1 MIRLLDERI
10 KKDPLSITFSYR
22 TGLRVKNVER
32 YTKNLTI
39 KQWAEDDR
47 PREKLLMKGRHS
59 LSDAELLAILIGSG
73 TKEETALDLAKR
85 ILSAAG
91 DNVGELA
98 RMGISDLMKI
108 RGIGPARAILIT
120 AALEMG
126 KRRNESEVLVK
137 EKITCSRD
145 AFEVLRSAMGDQPYE
160 EFWILILNKA
170 NRVLRK
176 CCISE
181 GGISGTVVDPKKIF
195 KIALDHHASSI
206 ILGHNH
212 PSGNIQPSEADQK
225 ITRKVRDSG
234 VLLDIA
240 VLDHIIVGDGSY
252 LSFADEGMI

>member
-1 MIRLLDERI
+1 ME
-10 KKDPLSITFSYR
+10 S
-22 TGLRVKNVER
+22 

-85 ILSAAG
+85 ILSTVG
-91 DNVGELA
+91 DNLGELS
-98 RMGISDLMKI
+98 RLGISDLMKI
-108 RGIGPARAILIT
+108 RGIGPARAIQIT

-137 EKITCSRD
+137 EKISCSRD
-145 AFEVLRSAMGDQPYE
+145 AFEMLKSVMGDQPYE

-170 NRVLRK
+170 NRVIRK

-212 PSGNIQPSEADQK
+212 PSGNLQPSEADQK
-225 ITRKVRDSG
+225 ITRKIRDSG
-234 VLLDIA
+234 AMLDIA
-240 VLDHIIVGDGSY
+240 VLDHVIVGDGSY
-252 LSFADEGMI
+252 YSFADEGMI

>member
-1 MIRLLDERI
+1 ME
-10 KKDPLSITFSYR
+10 S
-22 TGLRVKNVER
+22 

-59 LSDAELLAILIGSG
+59 MSDAELLAILIGSG
-73 TKEETALDLAKR
+73 TRDETALDIAKR
-85 ILSAAG
+85 ILSEVG
-91 DNVGELA
+91 DNLGELA
-98 RMGISDLMKI
+98 RKGTADLMKI
-108 RGIGPARAILIT
+108 RGIGPARAIQIT
-120 AALEMG
+120 AALELG
-126 KRRNESEVLVK
+126 KRRNESEALVK
-137 EKITCSRD
+137 EKISCSRD

-170 NRVLRK
+170 NRVIRK

-225 ITRKVRDSG
+225 ITRKIRDSG
-234 VLLDIA
+234 TMLDIA
-240 VLDHIIVGDGSY
+240 VLDHIIVGDGVY
-252 LSFADEGMI
+252 YSFADEGLI

>member
-1 MIRLLDERI
+1 ME
-10 KKDPLSITFSYR
+10 S
-22 TGLRVKNVER
+22 

-39 KQWAEDDR
+39 KQWSEDDR
-47 PREKLLMKGRHS
+47 PREKLLLKGRHS

-73 TKEETALDLAKR
+73 TKDETALDLAKR
-85 ILSAAG
+85 VLSAAG
-91 DNVGELA
+91 DNLVELA
-98 RMGISDLMKI
+98 RLGISDLTKI
-108 RGIGPARAILIT
+108 KGIGPARALQIT

-137 EKITCSRD
+137 EKVSCSRD
-145 AFEVLRSAMGDQPYE
+145 AYEVLHSAMGDQPYE

-170 NRVLRK
+170 NRVIRK

-212 PSGNIQPSEADQK
+212 PSGNNQPSEADQK
-225 ITRKVRDSG
+225 ITRKIRDSG
-234 VLLDIA
+234 AILDIA
-240 VLDHIIVGDGSY
+240 VLDHIIVCDGAY
-252 LSFADEGMI
+252 YSFADEGLI